1 MMIDSYKTQTV
12 LATAYAAYR
21 HNNGYVK
28 DTFRF
33 SEPDNKTLFSNKDI
47 LKFQFRPDFRP
58 DDFKPLRTT
67 DDDYAEVDA
76 ALKHFR
82 RYTLGVIGESL
93 TDFQKDV
100 IDAVWLEEV
109 PFNKLGLI
117 AYVPELVARETKEI
131 SLKKKIRMEYRDS
144 IYIGGIGESVEGVCQ
159 ILDSYYSS
167 HYEKYA
173 YTAEYMGN
181 LISFWNKFELQQGD
195 RRKFVAK
202 VKSHGKNRL
211 FEANE
216 TTLNY
221 VRLYKV

>member
-1 MMIDSYKTQTV
+1 MIDSYKTQTV

>member
-216 TTLNY
+216 TTLN
-221 VRLYKV
+221 KV